1 MKEIKKLIKAM
12 PPKEERSAAQNHE
25 VKRLKGEF
33 AGLKSAMGGAG
44 P

>member
-1 MKEIKKLIKAM
+1 MKEIKRLIKAM
-12 PPKEERSAAQNHE
+12 PPKEERNEAQNQE

-33 AGLKSAMGGAG
+33 ARRKASMGGAG